1 MHCIINLDKYANHVR
16 KSAAISFAKEGQ
28 EIDESEDLETYVTI
42 TQVSQMV
49 AENAMG
55 QDEDGHYLITDEGYR
70 ALFRQLKTRIY
81 NSGLSKLAA
90 KNLIECA
97 WDDKKNTMIFWPNE
111 ESDKK
116 TPEV

>member
-1 MHCIINLDKYANHVR
+1 MHCIVNLDKYVEYARRMV
-16 KSAAISFAKEGQ
+16 AISFAKDKGE
-28 EIDESEDLETYVTI
+28 ELDESDDLDTYVTI
-42 TQVSQMV
+42 GQGHQMV

-55 QDEDGHYLITDEGYR
+55 VDEDGRYLITDKGYKN
-70 ALFRQLKTRIY
+70 LFEQLRTRIY

-97 WDDKKNTMIFWPNE
+97 WDDKMNTMIFWSE

-116 TPEV
+116 KK